1 MLPILESLIPGYA
14 GAMLET
20 LREGELDDLARMLE
34 LLVSL
39 GVGGQPIEGVFG
51 EVNGSNS
58 SPDRA
63 EQKGDNHMEG

>member
-1 MLPILESLIPGYA
+1 
-14 GAMLET
+14 MLET